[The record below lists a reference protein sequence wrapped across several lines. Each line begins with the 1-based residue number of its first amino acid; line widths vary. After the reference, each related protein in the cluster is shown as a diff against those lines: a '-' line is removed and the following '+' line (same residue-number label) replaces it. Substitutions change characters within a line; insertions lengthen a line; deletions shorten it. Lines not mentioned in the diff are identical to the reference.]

1 MFTILFTFLLPPIIG
16 AVIIVLVLGLLAEFF
31 VP

>member
-16 AVIIVLVLGLLAEFF
+16 AVIVVLILGFLAELL